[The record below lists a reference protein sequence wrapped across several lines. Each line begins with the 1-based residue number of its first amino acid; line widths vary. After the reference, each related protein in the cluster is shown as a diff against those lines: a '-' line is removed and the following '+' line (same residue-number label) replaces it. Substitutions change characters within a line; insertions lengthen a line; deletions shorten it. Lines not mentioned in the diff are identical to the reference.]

1 MEELKKDIGSRRFL
15 HWMVNG
21 VPEKGE
27 MCEKSLNFLL
37 KKEYKPWKILTWNQV
52 NFDLRA
58 FTKILH
64 CWVYPISRR
73 GIEKPGSPSGFI
85 FLLFPVKVGQDYA
98 HSCREKCLALALS
111 DSEAVTCNIWCSY
124 YYYFFISSN
133 FYYFYFCF
141 NFLSIHYLAQ

>member
-37 KKEYKPWKILTWNQV
+37 KKGYKPWKILTWNQI

-58 FTKILH
+58 VTKVLH
-64 CWVYPISRR
+64 NCWVYPISRQ
-73 GIEKPGSPSGFI
+73 GIEQPGSPPGFI
-85 FLLFPVKVGQDYA
+85 FLLFAVKVAQDYA
-98 HSCREKCLALALS
+98 HSCQEKCPAAALS
-111 DSEAVTCNIWCSY
+111 DSQAVTCNVY
-124 YYYFFISSN
+124 DVVFFFII
-133 FYYFYFCF
+133 FYFY
-141 NFLSIHYLAQ
+141 LR